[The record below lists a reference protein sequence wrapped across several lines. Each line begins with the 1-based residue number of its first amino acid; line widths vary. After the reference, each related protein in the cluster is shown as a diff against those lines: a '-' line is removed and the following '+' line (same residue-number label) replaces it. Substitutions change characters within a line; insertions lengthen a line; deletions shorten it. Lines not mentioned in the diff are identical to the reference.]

1 MVTRFDVIL
10 LQTPMNGSADS
21 GHAAEFGRKCSGT
34 VWMTACVLSLF
45 SFWNGG
51 GSSRS
56 VSCSG
61 GSISN
66 YSGSIGDAV
75 VASAAATSAS
85 SFGSG
90 VCSGIS
96 GSSGAGS
103 DDGSVLMVE
112 ATHKGPPPGVFC
124 DFVIISVI
132 RLGASDWNNQ
142 RFKIISQVICAGRPL
157 CLSLP
162 KVESNG
168 HLLAYFCIDFGDGR
182 FAVMRTSQ
190 NVFPSSRAH
199 GTRGYLCCKFLSPK
213 GLLGGWN

>member
-1 MVTRFDVIL
+1 
-10 LQTPMNGSADS
+10 MNGSADS

-34 VWMTACVLSLF
+34 VWMTACILSLF

-56 VSCSG
+56 VSCRG

-90 VCSGIS
+90 VCSGIR
-96 GSSGAGS
+96 GSSGSGS

-112 ATHKGPPPGVFC
+112 ATHKGPPPGVCLRFC
-124 DFVIISVI
+124 YYFSDSFRRI
-132 RLGASDWNNQ
+132 RLEQSTVQNHSSGHLRGAT
-142 RFKIISQVICAGRPL
+142 
-157 CLSLP
+157 SLP
-162 KVESNG
+162 EFTQG
-168 HLLAYFCIDFGDGR
+168 GEQWA
-182 FAVMRTSQ
+182 
-190 NVFPSSRAH
+190 SS
-199 GTRGYLCCKFLSPK
+199 GLFLH
-213 GLLGGWN
+213 